1 MKNAERYEE
10 TLFDIPIFTWEY
22 WDGYDTDSLIFYNV
36 EFLFDS
42 MKQYNG
48 CDCSLDLNGRLTIS
62 KLGEEISKDYYKT
75 ENVWQGFVCE
85 IPEFMEALN
94 KKYKG

>member
-22 WDGYDTDSLIFYNV
+22 WDGYDIDSLMFYNV

-48 CDCSLDLNGRLTIS
+48 YDCSLDVNGKLEIT
-62 KLGEEISKDYYKT
+62 KLGKEISKDFYET
-75 ENVWQGFVCE
+75 ELVWSGFVCE
-85 IPEFMEALN
+85 IPEFMEELN